1 MSANAFH
8 DLKAPVVIQKFCIF
22 FETFKISIR
31 AGLPSSAK
39 CKSSTFIGTFV
50 HNLILNK
57 SYFER
62 TRYTIDLLSNGEED
76 SVVSSELPKY
86 AITMRY
92 KRGFIIKN

>member
-1 MSANAFH
+1 MRYLCIGNHVNANAFH
-8 DLKAPVVIQKFCIF
+8 DLKAPVMIQKFCIF

-31 AGLPSSAK
+31 AGLLSSAK
-39 CKSSTFIGTFV
+39 CKSSTFIPTFV

-76 SVVSSELPKY
+76 SVVSSELP
-86 AITMRY
+86 
-92 KRGFIIKN
+92 